1 MEDGAYIT
9 PKELLL
15 GRSSNYIPRAQF
27 VESKVQ
33 RRFAFL
39 QQIVAAFWK
48 RWIAHYFPSL
58 FVRQKWH
65 VSKRNVKVGDVVLLQ
80 DSNQVRGK
88 WKLGRIVEAEPG
100 LRDGF
105 VRNVVVEYKNDDS
118 KKFERVSRAVQKLVV
133 IVPMDEDDA

>member
-1 MEDGAYIT
+1 M
-9 PKELLL
+9 
-15 GRSSNYIPRAQF
+15 
-27 VESKVQ
+27 
-33 RRFAFL
+33 
-39 QQIVAAFWK
+39 
-48 RWIAHYFPSL
+48 
-58 FVRQKWH
+58 RQKWH